1 MPERVAPSPS
11 IAAALAQAGQW
22 LADAGLPN
30 PRRETTALWAAIA
43 GKKPGDVWLSREES
57 PPPELVARFGEAVAR
72 RARGVPF
79 AYAVGRV
86 GFRTLDLK
94 LDPRALIPRPET
106 EGLVELVLAWTHG
119 DRGSGLGTRNGK
131 PEPRA
136 PRPEARGVVADVGT
150 GCGCIALALAVE
162 GDFDRVIAV
171 ERSAAA
177 AALARENVA
186 LVRPRVP
193 VDIREGDLLAPLA
206 GTRCRAIVAN
216 PPYLTAAE
224 YAALDAAVRDFE
236 PREALVSGV
245 DGLDATRALLAGAA
259 ACMVPQGLLAVEIDE
274 RRAEPVQA
282 LALGY
287 GWDRV
292 AVHEDLFGRPRFLL
306 AFAKEEA

>member
-1 MPERVAPSPS
+1 MPERVAPSSS
-11 IAAALAQAGQW
+11 IAAVLAQAGQW

-30 PRRETTALWAAIA
+30 PRREATALWAAIA

-106 EGLVELVLAWTHG
+106 EGLVDLVLRWT
-119 DRGSGLGTRNGK
+119 RGTAGEGGRGK
-131 PEPRA
+131 GGA
-136 PRPEARGVVADVGT
+136 VADIGT
-150 GCGCIALALAVE
+150 GCGCIALALATE
-162 GDFDRVIAV
+162 GEFERVIAV

-193 VDIREGDLLAPLA
+193 VEILEGHLLAPLA
-206 GTRCRAIVAN
+206 GGRCQAIVAN

-224 YAALDAAVRDFE
+224 YAALDPAVRDFE

-259 ACMVPQGLLAVEIDE
+259 ACLVPQGLLAVEIDE
-274 RRAEPVQA
+274 RRAEPVRA
-282 LALGY
+282 LALGS

>member
-1 MPERVAPSPS
+1 VPERVAPHAS
-11 IAAALAQAGQW
+11 IAEALDRASERLAA
-22 LADAGLPN
+22 AGLPSA
-30 PRRETTALWAAIA
+30 RREATALWAAVA

-57 PPPELVARFGEAVAR
+57 PPPQLVARFGEAVAR
-72 RARGVPF
+72 RSRGVPF

-86 GFRTLDLK
+86 GFRTLELA

-106 EGLVELVLAWTHG
+106 EGLLDLVL
-119 DRGSGLGTRNGK
+119 
-131 PEPRA
+131 RA
-136 PRPEARGVVADVGT
+136 IRETGHVKRETWGVAADIGT
-150 GCGCIALALAVE
+150 GCGCIALSLAVE
-162 GDFDRVIAV
+162 GAFERVIAV

-206 GTRCRAIVAN
+206 GVRCRTIVAN

-224 YAALDAAVRDFE
+224 YAALDPAVRDFE

-274 RRAEPVQA
+274 RRAEQVRA

-292 AVHEDLFGRPRFLL
+292 AVHDDLFGRPRFLL

>member
-1 MPERVAPSPS
+1 MPERVAPSSS

-106 EGLVELVLAWTHG
+106 EGLVDLVLRWT
-119 DRGSGLGTRNGK
+119 RGTAGEGGRGK
-131 PEPRA
+131 GGA
-136 PRPEARGVVADVGT
+136 VADIGT
-150 GCGCIALALAVE
+150 GCGCIALALATE
-162 GDFDRVIAV
+162 GEFERVIAV

-193 VDIREGDLLAPLA
+193 VEILEGHLLAPLA
-206 GTRCRAIVAN
+206 GGRCQAIVAN

-224 YAALDAAVRDFE
+224 YAALDPAVRDFE

-259 ACMVPQGLLAVEIDE
+259 ACLVPQGLLAVEIDE
-274 RRAEPVQA
+274 RRAEPVRA

>member
-1 MPERVAPSPS
+1 MPERVAPSSS

-57 PPPELVARFGEAVAR
+57 PPPELVARFGETVAR

-94 LDPRALIPRPET
+94 IDPRALIPRPET
-106 EGLVELVLAWTHG
+106 EGLVELVLRWT
-119 DRGSGLGTRNGK
+119 RGTAGEGGRGK
-131 PEPRA
+131 GGA
-136 PRPEARGVVADVGT
+136 VADIGT
-150 GCGCIALALAVE
+150 GCGCIALALATE
-162 GDFDRVIAV
+162 GEFERVIAV

-193 VDIREGDLLAPLA
+193 VEILEGHLLAPLA
-206 GTRCRAIVAN
+206 GGRCQAIVAN

-224 YAALDAAVRDFE
+224 YAALDPAVRDFE

-259 ACMVPQGLLAVEIDE
+259 ACLVPQGLLAVEIDE
-274 RRAEPVQA
+274 RRAEPVRA

-287 GWDRV
+287 GWERV
-292 AVHEDLFGRPRFLL
+292 AVHDDLFGRPRFLL

>member
-1 MPERVAPSPS
+1 VPERVAPYAS
-11 IAAALAQAGQW
+11 IAQALDRASERLAA
-22 LADAGLPN
+22 AGLPGA
-30 PRRETTALWAAIA
+30 RREATALWAAVA

-57 PPPELVARFGEAVAR
+57 PPPPLVERFGEAVAR
-72 RARGVPF
+72 RSRGVPF

-86 GFRTLDLK
+86 GFRTLELA

-106 EGLVELVLAWTHG
+106 EGLVDVVLRWT
-119 DRGSGLGTRNGK
+119 RGTAGEGGRGK
-131 PEPRA
+131 G
-136 PRPEARGVVADVGT
+136 GVVADIGT

-162 GDFDRVIAV
+162 GDFERVIAV

-193 VDIREGDLLAPLA
+193 VEIREGDLLAPLA
-206 GTRCRAIVAN
+206 GTPCRAIVAN

-274 RRAEPVQA
+274 RRAEPVRA

-292 AVHEDLFGRPRFLL
+292 AVYEDLFGRPRFLL

>member
-1 MPERVAPSPS
+1 VPERVAPHAS
-11 IAAALAQAGQW
+11 IAEALDRASERLAA
-22 LADAGLPN
+22 AGLPSA
-30 PRRETTALWAAIA
+30 RREATALWAAVA

-57 PPPELVARFGEAVAR
+57 PPPQLVARFGEAVAR
-72 RARGVPF
+72 RSRGVPF

-86 GFRTLDLK
+86 GFRTLELA

-106 EGLVELVLAWTHG
+106 EGLLDLVL
-119 DRGSGLGTRNGK
+119 
-131 PEPRA
+131 RA
-136 PRPEARGVVADVGT
+136 IRETGHVKRETWGVAADIGT
-150 GCGCIALALAVE
+150 GCGCIALSLAVE
-162 GDFDRVIAV
+162 GAFERVIAV

-206 GTRCRAIVAN
+206 GVRCRTIVAN

-224 YAALDAAVRDFE
+224 YAALDPAVRDFE

-274 RRAEPVQA
+274 RRAEPVRA

>member
-106 EGLVELVLAWTHG
+106 EGLVDLVLRWT
-119 DRGSGLGTRNGK
+119 RGTAGEGG
-131 PEPRA
+131 RA
-136 PRPEARGVVADVGT
+136 KGGAVADIGT
-150 GCGCIALALAVE
+150 GCGCIALALATE
-162 GDFDRVIAV
+162 GEFERVIAV
-171 ERSAAA
+171 ERSATA

-193 VDIREGDLLAPLA
+193 VDVREGDLLAPLA
-206 GTRCRAIVAN
+206 GGRCQAIVAN

-224 YAALDAAVRDFE
+224 YAALDPAVRDFE

-259 ACMVPQGLLAVEIDE
+259 ACLVPQGLLAVEIDE
-274 RRAEPVQA
+274 RRAEPVRA

>member
-1 MPERVAPSPS
+1 MPERVAPHAS
-11 IAAALAQAGQW
+11 IAEALDRASERLAA
-22 LADAGLPN
+22 AGLPSA
-30 PRRETTALWAAIA
+30 RREATALWAAVA

-57 PPPELVARFGEAVAR
+57 PPPQLVARFGEAVAR
-72 RARGVPF
+72 RSRGVPF

-86 GFRTLDLK
+86 GFRTLELA

-106 EGLVELVLAWTHG
+106 EGLVDLVL
-119 DRGSGLGTRNGK
+119 
-131 PEPRA
+131 RA
-136 PRPEARGVVADVGT
+136 IRETGHVKRETWGVAADIGT
-150 GCGCIALALAVE
+150 GCGCIALSLAVE
-162 GDFDRVIAV
+162 GAFERVIAV

-206 GTRCRAIVAN
+206 GVRCRTIVAN

-224 YAALDAAVRDFE
+224 YAALDPAVRDFE

-274 RRAEPVQA
+274 RRAEQVRA

-292 AVHEDLFGRPRFLL
+292 AVHDDLFGRPRFLL

>member
-1 MPERVAPSPS
+1 VPERVAPHAS
-11 IAAALAQAGQW
+11 IAQALDRASERLAA
-22 LADAGLPN
+22 AGLPGA
-30 PRRETTALWAAIA
+30 RREATALWAAVA
-43 GKKPGDVWLSREES
+43 GKKPGDVWLSREEL
-57 PPPELVARFGEAVAR
+57 PAPQLVERFGETVAR
-72 RARGVPF
+72 RSRGVPF

-86 GFRTLDLK
+86 GFRTLELG

-106 EGLVELVLAWTHG
+106 EGLVDLVLRWT
-119 DRGSGLGTRNGK
+119 RGTAGEGGRGK
-131 PEPRA
+131 G
-136 PRPEARGVVADVGT
+136 GVVADIGT

-206 GTRCRAIVAN
+206 GTPCRAIVAN

-306 AFAKEEA
+306 ASAKEDA

>member
-1 MPERVAPSPS
+1 VPERVAPSSS

-106 EGLVELVLAWTHG
+106 EGLVDLVLRWT
-119 DRGSGLGTRNGK
+119 RGTAGEGGRGK
-131 PEPRA
+131 GGA
-136 PRPEARGVVADVGT
+136 VADIGT
-150 GCGCIALALAVE
+150 GCGCIALALATE
-162 GDFDRVIAV
+162 GEFERVIAV

-193 VDIREGDLLAPLA
+193 VEILEGHLLAPLA
-206 GTRCRAIVAN
+206 GGRCQAIVAN

-224 YAALDAAVRDFE
+224 YAALDPAVRDFE

-259 ACMVPQGLLAVEIDE
+259 ACLVPQGLLAVEIDE
-274 RRAEPVQA
+274 RRAEPVRA

>member
-22 LADAGLPN
+22 LADAGLSN
-30 PRRETTALWAAIA
+30 PRREATALWAAIA

-106 EGLVELVLAWTHG
+106 EGLVDLVLRWT
-119 DRGSGLGTRNGK
+119 RGKAGEGG
-131 PEPRA
+131 RA
-136 PRPEARGVVADVGT
+136 KGGAVADIGT
-150 GCGCIALALAVE
+150 GCGCIALALATE
-162 GDFDRVIAV
+162 GEFERVIAV

-193 VDIREGDLLAPLA
+193 VEILEGHLLAPLA
-206 GTRCRAIVAN
+206 GGRCQAIVAN

-224 YAALDAAVRDFE
+224 YAALDPAVRDFE

-259 ACMVPQGLLAVEIDE
+259 ACLVPQGLLAVEIDE
-274 RRAEPVQA
+274 RRAEPVRA

>member
-1 MPERVAPSPS
+1 MPERVAPHAS
-11 IAAALAQAGQW
+11 IAEALDRASERLAA
-22 LADAGLPN
+22 AGLPSA
-30 PRRETTALWAAIA
+30 RREATALWAAVA

-57 PPPELVARFGEAVAR
+57 PPPQLVARFGEAVAR
-72 RARGVPF
+72 RSRGVPF

-86 GFRTLDLK
+86 GFRTLELA

-106 EGLVELVLAWTHG
+106 EGLLDLVL
-119 DRGSGLGTRNGK
+119 
-131 PEPRA
+131 RA
-136 PRPEARGVVADVGT
+136 IRETGHVKRETWGVAADIGT
-150 GCGCIALALAVE
+150 GCGCIALSLAVE
-162 GDFDRVIAV
+162 GAFERVIAV

-206 GTRCRAIVAN
+206 GVRCRTIVAN

-224 YAALDAAVRDFE
+224 YAALDPAVRDFE

-274 RRAEPVQA
+274 RRAEPVRA

>member
-1 MPERVAPSPS
+1 MPERVAPSSS

-106 EGLVELVLAWTHG
+106 EGLVDLVLRWT
-119 DRGSGLGTRNGK
+119 RGTAGEGGRGK
-131 PEPRA
+131 GGA
-136 PRPEARGVVADVGT
+136 VADIGT
-150 GCGCIALALAVE
+150 GCGCIALALATE
-162 GDFDRVIAV
+162 GEFERVIAV

-193 VDIREGDLLAPLA
+193 VEILEGHLLAPLA
-206 GTRCRAIVAN
+206 GGRCQAIVAN

-224 YAALDAAVRDFE
+224 YAALDPAVRDFE

-259 ACMVPQGLLAVEIDE
+259 ACLVPPGLLAVEIDE
-274 RRAEPVQA
+274 RRAEPVRA

>member
-1 MPERVAPSPS
+1 MPERVAPYAS
-11 IAAALAQAGQW
+11 IAQALDRASERLAA
-22 LADAGLPN
+22 AGLPGA
-30 PRRETTALWAAIA
+30 RREATALWAAVA

-57 PPPELVARFGEAVAR
+57 PSPELVARFGEAVAR

-106 EGLVELVLAWTHG
+106 EGLVDLVLRWT
-119 DRGSGLGTRNGK
+119 RGTAGEGGRGK
-131 PEPRA
+131 GGA
-136 PRPEARGVVADVGT
+136 VADIGT
-150 GCGCIALALAVE
+150 GCGCIALALATE
-162 GDFDRVIAV
+162 GEFERVIAV

-193 VDIREGDLLAPLA
+193 VEILEGHLLAPLA
-206 GTRCRAIVAN
+206 GGRCQAIVAN

-224 YAALDAAVRDFE
+224 YAALDPAVRDFE

-259 ACMVPQGLLAVEIDE
+259 ACLVPQGLLAVEIDE
-274 RRAEPVQA
+274 RRAEPVRA

>member
-1 MPERVAPSPS
+1 MPERVAPSSS

-106 EGLVELVLAWTHG
+106 EGLVDLVLRWT
-119 DRGSGLGTRNGK
+119 RGTAGEGGRGK
-131 PEPRA
+131 GGA
-136 PRPEARGVVADVGT
+136 VADIGT
-150 GCGCIALALAVE
+150 GCGCIALALATE
-162 GDFDRVIAV
+162 GEFERVIAV

-193 VDIREGDLLAPLA
+193 VEILEGHLLAPLA
-206 GTRCRAIVAN
+206 GGRCQAIVAN

-224 YAALDAAVRDFE
+224 YAALDPAVRDFE

-245 DGLDATRALLAGAA
+245 DGLEATRALLAGAA
-259 ACMVPQGLLAVEIDE
+259 ACLVPQGLLAVEIDE
-274 RRAEPVQA
+274 RRAEPVRA

-287 GWDRV
+287 GWERV
-292 AVHEDLFGRPRFLL
+292 AVHDDLFGRPRFLL